1 MAMKKP
7 TATIIFC
14 LLLSLALTGCSSS
27 NPQPPAG
34 ATRPAQNSPSTA
46 PANDSEP
53 LKVTIGTWK
62 TAQTI
67 TPYFYQDFS
76 EGKLTAEVLPFTNPG
91 DQKTALLAGSLD
103 MCGTT
108 IVSAILAAA
117 NDEPVVIV
125 AGLCNK
131 CSALVA
137 ASGSGIESGADL
149 KGKRIAYVPGTMHHI
164 LLLDVLRQNNLDPDK
179 DVALKRIDFF
189 DMGTALAG
197 GEIDAFC
204 SGEPYPT
211 VAQLE
216 GYGKIISY
224 PYFDDS
230 IGAINAAMIVTKKM
244 AQEQPEKVQA
254 LVNAHVAAT
263 HGLGADPKLWLGK
276 AAEFGSDPAVLEA
289 AADNIELFYDI
300 DEAFLAHT
308 ARLAEEMLALGLI
321 DKIPDI
327 DTMFDL
333 TFLNNAKK

>member
-1 MAMKKP
+1 M
-7 TATIIFC
+7 ILC
-14 LLLSLALTGCSSS
+14 LLLSLSLAACSSS
-27 NPQPPAG
+27 SSQPPAE
-34 ATRPAQNSPSTA
+34 AANPPAQGGETTA
-46 PANDSEP
+46 PETAPETSSEP
-53 LKVTIGTWK
+53 INVTIGTWK

-76 EGKLTAEVLPFTNPG
+76 EGKLVAEVLPFTNPG

-108 IVSAILAAA
+108 IVSAIMAAA

-137 ASGSGIESGADL
+137 GTDSGIESGADL

-164 LLLDVLRQNNLDPDK
+164 LLLNVLRQNGLDPDK
-179 DVALKRIDFF
+179 DVTLKRIDFF

-211 VAQLE
+211 IAQLQ
-216 GYGKIISY
+216 GYGKILSY

-230 IGAINAAMIVTKKM
+230 VGTINAAMIVTKQM
-244 AQEQPEKVQA
+244 AKEQPEKVQA
-254 LVNAHVAAT
+254 LVDAHVAAT
-263 HGLGADPKLWLGK
+263 HGLNGDREMWLGK
-276 AAEFGSDPAVLEA
+276 AAEFGSDPAVLDA
-289 AADNIELFYDI
+289 AANNIELFYDI
-300 DEAFLAHT
+300 DEEFIAHT
-308 ARLAEEMLALGLI
+308 TKLAEEMLALGLI
-321 DKIPDI
+321 DEVPDI
-327 DTMFDL
+327 DAMFDL
-333 TFLNNAKK
+333 SFLNNAKQ

>member
-1 MAMKKP
+1 MKKLL
-7 TATIIFC
+7 TIILILC

-34 ATRPAQNSPSTA
+34 ATAPAQNSESTA
-46 PANDSEP
+46 PANNEEP

-179 DVALKRIDFF
+179 DVTLKRIDFF

-211 VAQLE
+211 IAQLE

-230 IGAINAAMIVTKKM
+230 IGTINAAMIVTKKM

-263 HGLGADPKLWLGK
+263 HGLNADRELWLGK

-308 ARLAEEMLALGLI
+308 AKLAEEMLSLGLI

-327 DTMFDL
+327 DAMFDL